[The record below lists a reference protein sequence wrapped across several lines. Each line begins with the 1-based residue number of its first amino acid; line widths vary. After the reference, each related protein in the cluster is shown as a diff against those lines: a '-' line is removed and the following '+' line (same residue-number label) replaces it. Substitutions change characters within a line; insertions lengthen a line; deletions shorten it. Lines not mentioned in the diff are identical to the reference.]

1 MSSIVPHSQGEIGR
15 SQKIENVRLV
25 NVFVRTARNTGQC
38 RRNVS
43 HRRREFESQLIA
55 AKQLSQPPARVGE
68 LAQVTHDDVLNGSF
82 NESIR
87 RWRRHLLHVQSLDYL
102 LRFARRA
109 STHSASFRMCP
120 RRSTTRPTLPKS
132 SLSD

>member
-1 MSSIVPHSQGEIGR
+1 MSSIVPHSEGEIGR

-43 HRRREFESQLIA
+43 HRRREFESHLIA

-68 LAQVTHDDVLNGSF
+68 LAQVAHDDVWYCSF
-82 NESIR
+82 NETIR
-87 RWRRHLLHVQSLDYL
+87 SWCRHLMHVRSFACW

-109 STHSASFRMCP
+109 STHSA
-120 RRSTTRPTLPKS
+120 
-132 SLSD
+132 